1 MARAT
6 TEYVGNDCRGTY
18 EQVHVLR
25 PAGRDWIGMMQAVRM
40 RANMMQGSCDG
51 RGPFP
56 GKIVEIHMGTSR
68 ARTGVIM
75 NKKKDMTGVILE
87 LVAALEHSANIPFQR
102 LP

>member
-1 MARAT
+1 MVLLQQLPRSVAVVRIPSSLEGWKDARPMARAT

-68 ARTGVIM
+68 ARTGVI
-75 NKKKDMTGVILE
+75 I
-87 LVAALEHSANIPFQR
+87 
-102 LP
+102 